1 MLFAS
6 CFLFFSHFPET
17 SFSAT
22 NKARRPNSIVFFT
35 DDQGYGDVGS
45 FGSPNIRTPNLDRL
59 AAEGAKFRS
68 FYAQQVCGPSRA
80 ALLTGSYPIRV
91 AEPEN
96 RKNPNTTLHGSAQRL
111 LEARLSPWQAIN
123 GGSGGS
129 RPRYVDEVPEHQ
141 LFHLGTDVAET
152 QNLADERPEIVRKL
166 SEFSERARQELGD
179 YDRIGRGARFF
190 DEGPKRPGMDTL

>member
-1 MLFAS
+1 MGIFQRNHIKSLTPCAGLRCTLHNGTIAIINSLRIALFAS
-6 CFLFFSHFPET
+6 SFLFFSHFPET

-22 NKARRPNSIVFFT
+22 GEARRPNFIIFFT

-59 AAEGAKFRS
+59 AAEGVKFRS

-96 RKNPNTTLHGSAQRL
+96 RKNPNTTLLKGMT
-111 LEARLSPWQAIN
+111 PN
-123 GGSGGS
+123 G
-129 RPRYVDEVPEHQ
+129 E
-141 LFHLGTDVAET
+141 
-152 QNLADERPEIVRKL
+152 
-166 SEFSERARQELGD
+166 
-179 YDRIGRGARFF
+179 
-190 DEGPKRPGMDTL
+190 